1 MKPLVFVESAV
12 ANTGEKPVAQ
22 KDDTEAKE

>member
-1 MKPLVFVESAV
+1 MAPLVFVEAAV

-22 KDDTEAKE
+22 KEDTEAKE